1 MNLYQSV
8 ANVLGF
14 ELESENERHELDGW
28 TIQGETPVDCEDCTS
43 RLVSFRCPYTTTRGE
58 YRYWALVCS
67 SCQTVKSLDEFDEP
81 TKKRLR
87 KWDSGENSKTG
98 ETERQS
104 SDETRRPVRPT
115 TEQSAIVAAVGRGVD
130 VAINALAGTGKTT
143 TLKLIA
149 DNVAPRRGH
158 YVAFNR
164 AIVEE
169 ARTKFPETINCVT
182 AHSLAFRAI
191 GHRFQ
196 GRLQSPRV
204 SPQHLA
210 QHFEAES
217 FRFSANGDSFEFEPS
232 QVARFAD
239 RTVQRF
245 CKSIDPE
252 ISLHHVPLIP
262 LLRVSEKT
270 TKDFQEQVLE
280 IAEEMWSDLLKRQ
293 GHMKFVHDHYLKMW
307 QLTKPAVPGDILL
320 FDEAQDADPVMLDV
334 VNSQENA
341 QLIYCGDSYQSIYE
355 WRGAK
360 DALTLV
366 NVDEK
371 LWLTQ
376 SFRFGPEIAEVA
388 NSFLKKLRSPEMVR
402 GLSDVRSSVGMLQDP
417 DAVLCRTNFGA
428 IVSLQEAQAR
438 GQRAAL
444 LGNVK
449 EGLQEFARG
458 CLRLIKGQKTGHPE
472 LAIFKDWEAALNWA
486 DDDDE
491 EESTSDTAMLI
502 RLVEGV
508 GAGKLLRALDDVV
521 EEELA
526 DVTISTAHRA
536 KGREWNRVRL
546 AGDFKHPEDM
556 TEDELKLTY
565 VAVTRAK
572 QKLDISEFPS
582 EPGEPPR
589 LFNKGSKKTG
599 KSSQRQPRKRPPIGT
614 SPQTQKSVK
623 HGALG
628 RLLKNESG
636 D

>member
-1 MNLYQSV
+1 MNLFDAVDKALS
-8 ANVLGF
+8 F
-14 ELESENERHELDGW
+14 RFESENEKHELEGW
-28 TIQGETPVDCEDCTS
+28 TQQGITPVQCEECDS
-43 RLVSFRCPYTTTRGE
+43 QLVSFRCPYTTSRGE

-67 SCQTVKSLDEFDEP
+67 SCQSVKGLDEFDEP

-87 KWDSGENSKTG
+87 KWDTGLSAETG
-98 ETERQS
+98 ET
-104 SDETRRPVRPT
+104 TLPAVGKKPGLIRPT
-115 TEQSAIVAAVGRGVD
+115 TEQSEIVAAVARD
-130 VAINALAGTGKTT
+130 IDIAINALAGTGKTT

-149 DNVAPRRGH
+149 DQVAPRRGN

-164 AIVEE
+164 AIVDE
-169 ARTKFPETINCVT
+169 ARSKFPESINCVT
-182 AHSLAFRAI
+182 AHSLAFHAI
-191 GHRFQ
+191 GHRFK

-204 SPQHLA
+204 STQHLA
-210 QHFEAES
+210 EHFGAEP
-217 FRFSANGDSFEFEPS
+217 FRFSANGDSFEFEPP
-232 QVARFAD
+232 QVARFANQ
-239 RTVQRF
+239 TVQRF
-245 CKSIDPE
+245 CKSIDQE
-252 ISLHHVPLIP
+252 IASRHVPLIP
-262 LLRVSEKT
+262 LVRVSEKLT
-270 TKDFQEQVLE
+270 NEFQQLVLE
-280 IAEEMWSDLLKRQ
+280 VAKMMWSDLLKRQ

-307 QLTKPAVPGDILL
+307 QLTKPTIPGDILL

-334 VNSQENA
+334 VNSQENS

-366 NVDEK
+366 HVDEK

-376 SFRFGPEIAEVA
+376 SFRFGAEIAEVA
-388 NSFLKKLRSPEMVR
+388 NSFLRMLQSPELVR
-402 GLSDVRSSVGMLQDP
+402 GLPGLTSTVGTVTDP

-438 GQRAAL
+438 GQKAAL

-458 CLRLIKGQKTGHPE
+458 CWRLIQGHKTGHPE
-472 LAIFKDWEAALNWA
+472 LALFKDWESALKWA
-486 DDDDE
+486 DDE
-491 EESTSDTAMLI
+491 EESSSDTAMLI

-508 GAGKLLRALDDVV
+508 GAGKLLRVLDDVV

-546 AGDFKHPEDM
+546 AGDFKHPADM
-556 TEDELKLTY
+556 TEDELKTTY

-572 QKLDISEFPS
+572 QKLDISEIPS
-582 EPGEPPR
+582 EPGEAPR
-589 LFNKGSKKTG
+589 LFNKYSKKTG
-599 KSSQRQPRKRPPIGT
+599 QSTKRQSRKRPPIGSST
-614 SPQTQKSVK
+614 TTQESIK

-628 RLLKNESG
+628 RLLKNES
-636 D
+636 DD

>member
-1 MNLYQSV
+1 MNLFDAVDKALS
-8 ANVLGF
+8 F
-14 ELESENERHELDGW
+14 KFESENEKHELDGW
-28 TIQGETPVDCEDCTS
+28 TQQGTTPVQCEECDS
-43 RLVSFRCPYTTTRGE
+43 QLWSFRCPYNTSRGE

-67 SCQTVKSLDEFDEP
+67 SCRSVKSLDDFDEP

-87 KWDSGENSKTG
+87 KWDNGMTVNTVETQRPPSGG
-98 ETERQS
+98 VRGAM
-104 SDETRRPVRPT
+104 RPT
-115 TEQSAIVAAVGRGVD
+115 SEQSAIVTAVGRGVD
-130 VAINALAGTGKTT
+130 IAINALAGTGKTT

-149 DNVAPRRGH
+149 DEVAPRRGH

-196 GRLQSPRV
+196 GRLRSPRV

-210 QHFEAES
+210 QHFKAES

-252 ISLHHVPLIP
+252 LALHHVPLIP
-262 LLRVSEKT
+262 LVRVSDKT
-270 TKDFQEQVLE
+270 TEDFQQQVLE
-280 IAEEMWSDLLKRQ
+280 IAEMMWVDLLKRQ

-341 QLIYCGDSYQSIYE
+341 QIIYCGDSYQSIYE

-360 DALTLV
+360 DALTIV

-376 SFRFGPEIAEVA
+376 SFRFGLEIAEVA
-388 NSFLKKLRSPEMVR
+388 NGFLRMLRSPEMVR
-402 GLSDVRSSVGMLQDP
+402 GLANVHSSVGALNDP

-428 IVSLQEAQAR
+428 VVSLQEAQAR

-458 CLRLIKGQKTGHPE
+458 CLRLIQGHKTGHPE
-472 LAIFKDWEAALNWA
+472 LALFKDWESALKWA
-486 DDDDE
+486 DDE
-491 EESTSDTAMLI
+491 EESGSDTAMLI
-502 RLVEGV
+502 RLVQGV
-508 GAGKLLRALDDVV
+508 GAGKLLRVLDDVV

-546 AGDFKHPEDM
+546 AGDFKHPADM
-556 TEDELKLTY
+556 SEDELKLTY

-582 EPGEPPR
+582 GPGEPPR
-589 LFNKGSKKTG
+589 LFNKVSKKTSE
-599 KSSQRQPRKRPPIGT
+599 SSHRRPRKRPPIGAK
-614 SPQTQKSVK
+614 PPTQQSTR

-628 RLLKNESG
+628 RLLKNES
-636 D
+636 DD

>member
-1 MNLYQSV
+1 MNLFDAV
-8 ANVLGF
+8 EKALGF
-14 ELESENERHELDGW
+14 KFESENEKHELEGW
-28 TIQGETPVDCEDCTS
+28 TQQGTTPAQCEECDTQ
-43 RLVSFRCPYTTTRGE
+43 LLSFRCPYNTSRGE
-58 YRYWALVCS
+58 FRYWALVCC
-67 SCQTVKSLDEFDEP
+67 SCQSVQSFDEFDEP
-81 TKKRLR
+81 TKRRLR
-87 KWDSGENSKTG
+87 KWDSGKATNTV
-98 ETERQS
+98 ETQRPLS
-104 SDETRRPVRPT
+104 GGTRGPMRPT
-115 TEQSAIVAAVGRGVD
+115 AEQSTIVSAVGRGVD

-149 DNVAPRRGH
+149 DQVAPRRGH

-164 AIVEE
+164 AIVAE

-182 AHSLAFRAI
+182 AHALAFRAI
-191 GHRFQ
+191 GHRFK

-210 QHFEAES
+210 QHFKAES
-217 FRFSANGDSFEFEPS
+217 FRFSANGDSFEFEPW

-245 CKSIDPE
+245 CKSIDSE
-252 ISLHHVPLIP
+252 LALHHVPLIP
-262 LLRVSEKT
+262 LVRVSEKST
-270 TKDFQEQVLE
+270 RGFQQQVLE
-280 IAEEMWSDLLKRQ
+280 IANTMWVDLLKSQ
-293 GHMKFVHDHYLKMW
+293 GHMRFVHDHYLKMW

-341 QLIYCGDSYQSIYE
+341 QIIYCGDSYQSIYE

-366 NVDEK
+366 NVDER

-376 SFRFGPEIAEVA
+376 SFRFGLEIAEVA
-388 NSFLKKLRSPEMVR
+388 NGFLRTLGSPEMVR
-402 GLSDVRSSVGMLQDP
+402 GLANVHSSVGVLHDP

-438 GQRAAL
+438 GQKAAL

-449 EGLQEFARG
+449 EDLQEFARG
-458 CLRLIKGQKTGHPE
+458 CLRLIQGHKTGHPE
-472 LAIFKDWEAALNWA
+472 LALFKDWESAVKWA
-486 DDDDE
+486 DDE
-491 EESTSDTAMLI
+491 EESSSDTAMLI
-502 RLVEGV
+502 RLVKGI
-508 GAGKLLRALDDVV
+508 GAGNLLRVLDDVV

-536 KGREWNRVRL
+536 KGREWSRVRL
-546 AGDFKHPEDM
+546 AGDFKHPDDM

-589 LFNKGSKKTG
+589 LFNKVSR
-599 KSSQRQPRKRPPIGT
+599 KSASSRRQPRKRPPIGAKPPKQQST
-614 SPQTQKSVK
+614 K

-628 RLLKNESG
+628 RLLKNES
-636 D
+636 DD